1 VHLLLARIG
10 FSVGEAGGNPASHSL
25 IADLFPPARRARAL
39 SVYTFGV
46 PVGAFL
52 GAAVAGWFGHL
63 WGWRT
68 AFVIL
73 GLAGIALVPV
83 LLLIPRVPRGRFDED
98 VAEATPPSTAAV
110 VRVLLTNAVF
120 RQLAVGATLVVLVAC
135 SVAGFLPVF
144 LIRVHGADLGEVGRI
159 AGLINGAAA
168 GVGTLFGGFAAT
180 GGVIRAR
187 MRGCLP

>member
-1 VHLLLARIG
+1 
-10 FSVGEAGGNPASHSL
+10 
-25 IADLFPPARRARAL
+25 
-39 SVYTFGV
+39 
-46 PVGAFL
+46 
-52 GAAVAGWFGHL
+52 
-63 WGWRT
+63 
-68 AFVIL
+68 VIH
-73 GLAGIALVPV
+73 GLAGIALLPV
-83 LLLIPRVPRGRFDED
+83 LRIHRVPRGRFDED
-98 VAEATPPSTAAV
+98 VAEATPPSTVAV

-144 LIRVHGADLGEVGRI
+144 LIRVHGADLGEVGWI

-187 MRGCLP
+187 MSGCLP